1 MLHLTD
7 SVPNTG

>member
-7 SVPNTG
+7 L